1 MTFILA
7 RGYYGNDMNLKTDY
21 DVEKIVSLVRLVDT
35 TEPSSNIS
43 WEGFFSHI

>member
-21 DVEKIVSLVRLVDT
+21 DVEK
-35 TEPSSNIS
+35 NCFIS
-43 WEGFFSHI
+43 